1 MEGEANQ
8 AYVTSFDEVENQPQR
23 ENRENKEQEEED
35 MDAFEFN
42 LITDYQNVER
52 AHKNLIFYLVMPF
65 LKLAIL
71 ISNHARLFKIGVMLI
86 LIAGFIIYTGF
97 ALSINLSEALIPL
110 VLGCLTVFF
119 ICWDKFMDKYEDKIG
134 AWYTSSTKNS
144 PSFWRLIKIISALAV
159 CGALLGLLV
168 YDIFFS
174 EDKIKEKNLIACAG
188 ILVYAFFC
196 ILLSRAPHKI
206 NFRTVLWAFGIQ
218 IVFGIFVLRTTAGFL
233 AFDWLSNQ
241 IQKFL
246 DYSQCGS
253 LAVFGNSEGDISSF
267 AFSALPTVIYFSM
280 VIAVLY
286 YTGIMPYFI
295 KKISWIMETTCD
307 VSGPEAIVCVGNIF
321 VGQTESPLLI
331 KPFIK
336 NLTQSELFVVMVSG
350 LASIAGSVFG
360 LFVNMGI
367 DSTALLTACVMSAP
381 GSLAI
386 AKMVYPE
393 VRF

>member
-134 AWYTSSTKNS
+134 SDLNC
-144 PSFWRLIKIISALAV
+144 V
-159 CGALLGLLV
+159 Q
-168 YDIFFS
+168 FF
-174 EDKIKEKNLIACAG
+174 
-188 ILVYAFFC
+188 
-196 ILLSRAPHKI
+196 
-206 NFRTVLWAFGIQ
+206 
-218 IVFGIFVLRTTAGFL
+218 
-233 AFDWLSNQ
+233 
-241 IQKFL
+241 
-246 DYSQCGS
+246 
-253 LAVFGNSEGDISSF
+253 
-267 AFSALPTVIYFSM
+267 
-280 VIAVLY
+280 
-286 YTGIMPYFI
+286 
-295 KKISWIMETTCD
+295 
-307 VSGPEAIVCVGNIF
+307 
-321 VGQTESPLLI
+321 
-331 KPFIK
+331 
-336 NLTQSELFVVMVSG
+336 
-350 LASIAGSVFG
+350 
-360 LFVNMGI
+360 
-367 DSTALLTACVMSAP
+367 
-381 GSLAI
+381 
-386 AKMVYPE
+386 
-393 VRF
+393 